1 MAEGRVGGQE
11 GWRGKQA
18 AVEEDEDVVDEGGYG
33 LTDAGNG
40 VT

>member
-1 MAEGRVGGQE
+1 LK
-11 GWRGKQA
+11 GKQA
-18 AVEEDEDVVDEGGYG
+18 AVEEDEAAVVVEGGYG